1 LRKILSILFTVMLVL
16 SFNLLMAIPAIAA
29 LNGSASIS
37 PAEADYDLSHPDDVE
52 TTITWNDAN
61 SIISIVDGDDTL
73 VEGAHYTVGYFDGTA
88 RLTIGDDYL
97 AAKLLAVGD
106 SVELTINFNV
116 YAPATFT
123 ITAIAM
129 TSATIDPEV
138 ADYDLSHPDDV
149 ETTITWNDA
158 NSIVS
163 IVDEDTTLVEGTHYT
178 VGSFDGTAILAIW
191 DDYLAAKLLAVG
203 DSVELTINFD
213 VYDPT
218 TFTITAIFE
227 EILEYDLTISSTAG
241 GCVIEPGEGTFTYDE
256 GTVVDLM
263 VAVELSSS
271 RFVEWTGDVDT
282 IADVNAATTNI
293 TMYDDY
299 SITANFE
306 EILPPVNRALIVGII
321 AAVVIVG
328 LVIFFVRRKRAA

>member
-1 LRKILSILFTVMLVL
+1 LS
-16 SFNLLMAIPAIAA
+16 
-29 LNGSASIS
+29 
-37 PAEADYDLSHPDDVE
+37 
-52 TTITWNDAN
+52 
-61 SIISIVDGDDTL
+61 
-73 VEGAHYTVGYFDGTA
+73 
-88 RLTIGDDYL
+88 IGDDYL

-123 ITAIAM
+123 ITAIAT

-138 ADYDLSHPDDV
+138 ADYDLSRPDDV

-158 NSIVS
+158 NSIIS
-163 IVDEDTTLVEGTHYT
+163 IVDDDDTLVEGTHYT
-178 VGSFDGTAILAIW
+178 VGYFNGTARLTIG

-203 DSVELTINFD
+203 DNIELTINFD
-213 VYDPT
+213 IHDPA

-227 EILEYDLTISSTAG
+227 EIPEYDLTIASTAG
-241 GCVIEPGEGTFTYDE
+241 GSVTEPGEGTFTYDE
-256 GTVVDLM
+256 GAVVDLR
-263 VAVELSSS
+263 VAVEESS
-271 RFVEWTGDVDT
+271 RFVNWTGDVST
-282 IADVNAATTNI
+282 VADVYAAVTNI
-293 TMYDDY
+293 TMNDSY

-306 EILPPVNRALIVGII
+306 EILPLVNWALIVGII

>member
-1 LRKILSILFTVMLVL
+1 MLVL

-37 PAEADYDLSHPDDVE
+37 PAEANYDLSHPADVE

-61 SIISIVDGDDTL
+61 SIISIVDDDDTL
-73 VEGAHYTVGYFDGTA
+73 VEGTHYTVGYFNGTA
-88 RLTIGDDYL
+88 ILTIGDDYL

-123 ITAIAM
+123 ITAIVT

-138 ADYDLSHPDDV
+138 ADYDLSRPDDV

-158 NSIVS
+158 NSIIS
-163 IVDEDTTLVEGTHYT
+163 IVDDDDTLVEGTHYT
-178 VGSFDGTAILAIW
+178 VGYFNGTAILAIG
-191 DDYLAAKLLAVG
+191 DDYLAATLLAVG
-203 DSVELTINFD
+203 DNIELTINFD
-213 VYDPT
+213 IHDPA

-227 EILEYDLTISSTAG
+227 EIPEYDLTIASTAG
-241 GCVIEPGEGTFTYDE
+241 GSVTEPGEGTFTYDE
-256 GTVVDLM
+256 GAVVDLR
-263 VAVELSSS
+263 VAVEESS
-271 RFVEWTGDVDT
+271 RFVNWTGDVST
-282 IADVNAATTNI
+282 VADVYAAVTNI
-293 TMYDDY
+293 TMNDSY

-306 EILPPVNRALIVGII
+306 EILPLVNWALIVGII